1 MRKTGKKEGI
11 LKEDRYEGTG
21 KIEEDRGGVRLDGAR
36 KDEDEKERGRLNKK
50 EEEE

>member
-1 MRKTGKKEGI
+1 MRKTEEERGDPQ
-11 LKEDRYEGTG
+11 EDRYEGTG